1 MSDSIDQVFIS
12 AKQWLLS
19 FLAGAPDWLMQI
31 ASSLI
36 NIAALLGVFLTL
48 FALMSVLERKILG
61 RIQNRYGPNRVGP
74 FGLFQPVADGIKM
87 LIKEDIVPVRA
98 DKIVHF
104 LAPIMIAATAI
115 LALGVIPYGRNMTPF
130 AIDGGILFFFAVGST
145 TELAVFMAGWG
156 SNNKFSML
164 GAMRAIAQMVSYEL
178 PLIITTLPVVMVV
191 GALSPDAIVAAQN
204 GYTFGFV
211 PHWFVTTP
219 WGAAAF
225 LLFFVSG
232 LVESNRT
239 PFDVPEGESEIV
251 AGHMTEYSGFKYAT
265 FFMAEYFGMFAISG
279 LAVTLFLGG
288 WQAPIAGLQ
297 FIPSYLWFFAKL
309 GVLLFTF
316 IWIRGTLPRSR
327 VDQVMAF
334 AWKFMLPMAFTC
346 VVAAAVWHYQGRGL
360 AGWLWS
366 LAVVAIVYFGLSWF
380 LDTGKKFCHPHLSLR
395 RMNSAA
401 FLIIAI
407 VTLAGALAA
416 ATLPKLIHAALCLVV
431 AFVGLAAFF
440 FLLGAEFVGL
450 VQVFVYIGAVAV
462 LIVFTI
468 LLTRRDLDKPDKFNW
483 GGVVVA
489 IAVFGGLLW
498 AILQTPSVAI
508 AAAQIPPLTVKQIG
522 EVLMTNYIWPLQC
535 VGLLLTAALIGALVL
550 VMEEKGR

>member
-1 MSDSIDQVFIS
+1 MFDQIFIL
-12 AKQWLLS
+12 AKQLLLAP
-19 FLAGAPDWLMQI
+19 FAGAPDWVVQI

-36 NIAALLGVFLTL
+36 NIFAVLGVFLTL
-48 FALMSVLERKILG
+48 FALISVLERKILG

-87 LIKEDIVPVRA
+87 LIKEDIVPARA

-164 GAMRAIAQMVSYEL
+164 GAMRAIAQMISYEL

-191 GALSPDAIVAAQN
+191 GALSPDAIVAAQG
-204 GYTFGFV
+204 GYTFGIV
-211 PHWFVTTP
+211 PHWFATTP

-225 LLFFVSG
+225 ILFFVSG

-288 WQAPIAGLQ
+288 WHAPIKSLQ
-297 FIPSYLWFFAKL
+297 IIPSYVWFFTKL
-309 GVLLFTF
+309 SMLLFVY
-316 IWIRGTLPRSR
+316 IWVRGTLPRTR
-327 VDQVMAF
+327 IDQIMNF

-346 VVAAAVWHYQGRGL
+346 VVAAAVWHYGGRGL

-366 LAVVAIVYFGLSWF
+366 LGVLAVVYTALSIL
-380 LDTGKKFCHPHLSLR
+380 LDTGKKFAR
-395 RMNSAA
+395 RTYR
-401 FLIIAI
+401 F
-407 VTLAGALAA
+407 
-416 ATLPKLIHAALCLVV
+416 
-431 AFVGLAAFF
+431 
-440 FLLGAEFVGL
+440 AE
-450 VQVFVYIGAVAV
+450 
-462 LIVFTI
+462 
-468 LLTRRDLDKPDKFNW
+468 
-483 GGVVVA
+483 
-489 IAVFGGLLW
+489 
-498 AILQTPSVAI
+498 
-508 AAAQIPPLTVKQIG
+508 
-522 EVLMTNYIWPLQC
+522 
-535 VGLLLTAALIGALVL
+535 
-550 VMEEKGR
+550 